1 MSKGTPSFGRHQRIT
16 HIRCRR
22 CGRHSY
28 HIQKKQCSAC
38 AYPRPKMR
46 KESWKW
52 KPVNR
57 AKRKYLRPK
66 HQKVKTARQGRWVK
80 NK

>member
-1 MSKGTPSFGRHQRIT
+1 MSKGTSSMGKHHNIR

-28 HIQKKQCSAC
+28 HIRKEKCSAC
-38 AYPRPKMR
+38 GYPRAKMR
-46 KESWKW
+46 NESWRW

-57 AKRKYLRPK
+57 AKRKYIVPK
-66 HQKVKTARQGRWVK
+66 HQKVKTARQGRHPK
-80 NK
+80 